1 MNLRSIIREL
11 LAEQAQAKNTLSSF
25 QIKGS
30 PDDPDEVGEAN
41 GLTIAQEKDQVD
53 ISLLNGGTDLRQSS
67 ERKRVDALKAKIMS
81 DEGYIA
87 RLIIDAN
94 NNVVEGQHRL
104 DALRELGFDK
114 APVVRL
120 FGVSDFVDDENALQA
135 VLAAN
140 EVHHSDHRN
149 RLIEMLCKILYE
161 EKGNVSELRD
171 YEAPRGFEKGWN
183 AAVEEIVRQKGVTV

>member
-11 LAEQAQAKNTLSSF
+11 LAEQAQAKNLLSSF

-41 GLTIAQEKDQVD
+41 GLTIAQEKDEVD
-53 ISLLNGGTDLRQSS
+53 VSLLNGGTDLRQPS
-67 ERKRVDALKAKIMS
+67 ERKRVDALKANIMS

-87 RLIIDAN
+87 RLIIDAQ

-120 FGVSDFVDDENALQA
+120 FGVSDFVEENALQA

-149 RLIEMLCKILYE
+149 RLIEMLCKILYD
-161 EKGNVSELRD
+161 EKGNVAELRE

-183 AAVEEIVRQKGVTV
+183 AAVEEIIRQKGVTA

>member
-1 MNLRSIIREL
+1 MNLRNIIRAVL
-11 LAEQAQAKNTLSSF
+11 SEQVQVKNALSSF
-25 QIKGS
+25 QIKSS
-30 PDDPDEVGEAN
+30 PDDTYEVGEAN

-53 ISLLNGGTDLRQSS
+53 VNLLNGGTDLRQPS
-67 ERKRVDALKAKIMS
+67 ERNRVDALKAKIMS

-87 RLIIDAN
+87 RLIIDAQ

-120 FGVSDFVDDENALQA
+120 FGISDFVEENALQA
-135 VLAAN
+135 ILTSN

-149 RLIEMLCKILYE
+149 RLIEMLCKILYD
-161 EKGNVSELRD
+161 EKGNVNELKE

-183 AAVEEIVRQKGVTV
+183 AAVEEIVRQKGML